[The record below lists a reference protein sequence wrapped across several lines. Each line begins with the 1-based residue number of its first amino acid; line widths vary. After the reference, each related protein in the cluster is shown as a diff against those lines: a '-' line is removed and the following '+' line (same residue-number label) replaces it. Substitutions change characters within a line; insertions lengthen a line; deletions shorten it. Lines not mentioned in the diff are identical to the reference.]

1 MKNIIITLLLLG
13 IFVASARAQKIIE
26 IDGKP
31 DQHINTLFK
40 KEKRDGFYWAY
51 ATGYSPINANHGL
64 VFSARGGWIMDH
76 WFAFGFTG
84 TGFINNFDQLELYDY
99 RQAAQSDLFSLAGGY
114 GGLFIE
120 PIAFPLKAVHVS
132 FPVVFGAGGL
142 SKINNYVYD
151 DYLENTD
158 LFYLIEPGVE
168 LEVNFTRWLRFA
180 LYGTWRFASDIQL
193 ENVSSN
199 ALENYTVGAIIKV
212 GLF

>member
-1 MKNIIITLLLLG
+1 MKHTFATLLVLLILFTSG
-13 IFVASARAQKIIE
+13 WAQQIIE

-51 ATGYSPINANHGL
+51 ATGYSPINKDHGL
-64 VFSARGGWIMDH
+64 VFSGRAGWIMDH

-84 TGFINNFDQLELYDY
+84 TGFVNNYDQLELYDY
-99 RQAAQSDLFSLAGGY
+99 RQSAQSDLFSLVGGY
-114 GGLFIE
+114 GGMFIE
-120 PIAFPLKAVHVS
+120 PIVFPLKAVHVS
-132 FPVVFGAGGL
+132 FPVVFAAGGL
-142 SKINNYVYD
+142 TKVNNFVND
-151 DYLENTD
+151 DFLENTD
-158 LFYLIEPGVE
+158 LFYAIEPGME

-180 LYGTWRFASDIQL
+180 VYGTWRFASDIQL
-193 ENVSSN
+193 EKVSPN

>member
-1 MKNIIITLLLLG
+1 MKKTIITLLFLG
-13 IFVASARAQKIIE
+13 MFLANGWAQKIIE

-51 ATGYSPINANHGL
+51 ATGYSPINNDNGL
-64 VFSARGGWIMDH
+64 VFSGRAGWIMDH

-99 RQAAQSDLFSLAGGY
+99 RQPAQTDLFSLAGGY

-132 FPVVFGAGGL
+132 FPVVLGAGGL
-142 SKINNYVYD
+142 TKVHNYVND
-151 DYLENTD
+151 DFLEKTD
-158 LFYLIEPGVE
+158 LFYLVEPGLE
-168 LEVNFTRWLRFA
+168 LEVNVTRWLRFA
-180 LYGTWRFASDIQL
+180 IYGTWRFTSDIHL
-193 ENVSSN
+193 ENVSAK
-199 ALENYTVGAIIKV
+199 ALENYTAGAIIKV